1 MKLKSNIF
9 AKWAGIIAGCASV
22 IACSDLSEL
31 EERVDDLDSRVTA
44 LETQVENL
52 NTSIEAIQAIAEAG
66 NVITGITENNGEYT
80 ITTSDGKTY
89 TLKQGESGKTPQI
102 GINEDGNWQVRYD
115 NGDGTWTDWTVI
127 NVGDSDTP
135 ASAVAVV
142 PQFRVNDEGNWE
154 ISTNGGVNFNPVY
167 KEGTEDPVPATGD
180 SGSDIFKSVTYSP
193 EDGLLHIVMHDNTE
207 LDVLVV
213 SDFGCSI
220 WNEAG
225 TEVIDYDTPVS
236 VPVNTTVRFTVKT
249 TNVTALDIEAPSGW
263 ETVMGDI
270 DASGIATLEVTAPDK
285 AESVELTKITSN
297 SKRDVTI
304 HATNKDGKSAFAKIQ
319 VRAVAGDIP
328 EVTVTAAETQG
339 FNSLT
344 FSFADALHLTSYRH
358 LLYKAGTME
367 PGESAFPA
375 SSEINIADASD
386 IDDLEISKTAD
397 GAALEFGTDYVLYV
411 LPVNTTSAGITTGNI
426 IKVEASTDTPENY
439 YELYEAGIDII
450 IGDVTVNKTT
460 YGEAIEV
467 TSANAS
473 ITANKTG
480 STNGFAVYFVDA
492 EANATFDVSAGANT
506 MIIIGNDLNAK
517 SPLKVNKRISLNQ
530 TTGTETSGIFLCH
543 NLALDMT
550 GFNNYHI
557 YMTVNNSTYGY
568 VGFVDCDIN
577 LSTYNLF
584 GGFTTGRKLGHI
596 EFDSCNF
603 NVSDLSNQTVLIN
616 PASTTVDL
624 GTISFRNN
632 IVYSTAETG
641 KTDFRILL
649 GPNASVD
656 KVIFKNNS
664 FINIWHSSGAA
675 IAAFFGY
682 KSLSKVEIENNIIWA
697 DKAFTNNLSVFRHN
711 TAEGSHPDGDIC
723 RNNIIYS
730 PNITANNIWMFFNN
744 INTVIDNGFT
754 DAQEIRRITDD
765 PYAGGTFNLKN
776 GVFVPNSTYSS
787 YGATR

>member
-9 AKWAGIIAGCASV
+9 AKWAGIIAGCALV

-66 NVITGITENNGEYT
+66 NVITGITKNNGEYT

-193 EDGLLHIVMHDNTE
+193 EDGLLHIVMHDDTE

-270 DASGIATLEVTAPDK
+270 DASGTATLEVTAPDK

-304 HATNKDGKSAFAKIQ
+304 HATNKDGKSTFAKIQ

-339 FNSLT
+339 FNILT
-344 FSFADALHLTSYRH
+344 FSFADAQHLTSYRY

-426 IKVEASTDTPENY
+426 IKVEASTRTPEKY
-439 YELYEAGIDII
+439 SDLYEAGIDFT
-450 IGDVTVNKTT
+450 IGDVTINKTT
-460 YGEAIEV
+460 YGEAKIIDG
-467 TSANAS
+467 TTNTTINSA
-473 ITANKTG
+473 TTG
-480 STNGFAVYFVDA
+480 STTGTAVYFV
-492 EANATFDVSAGANT
+492 EAGTADFNT
-506 MIIIGNDLNAK
+506 GENIGNMIVIGN
-517 SPLKVNKRISLNQ
+517 SLNGKSEVKIAANIKLNN
-530 TTGTETSGIFLCH
+530 TTYSGDDFKFIFHNISVKSSLSGTAISPNEAANNGKTRDIIF
-543 NLALDMT
+543 
-550 GFNNYHI
+550 
-557 YMTVNNSTYGY
+557 S
-568 VGFVDCDIN
+568 DCDFIQFPD
-577 LSTYNLF
+577 YNLIYASAQRTFNKVAFTGCNFDITDRATNKMFIQF
-584 GGFTTGRKLGHI
+584 GGSSQNTEIT
-596 EFDSCNF
+596 EFVF
-603 NVSDLSNQTVLIN
+603 E
-616 PASTTVDL
+616 
-624 GTISFRNN
+624 NN
-632 IVYSTAETG
+632 IVYSKTATG
-641 KTDFRILL
+641 TDFRFIGMNLD
-649 GPNASVD
+649 GQTTGNMV
-656 KVIFKNNS
+656 VKNNT
-664 FINIWHSSGAA
+664 FVNAINISGNGNPVFFVSATVGNLTCDHNLVYIDTASGKATMLYCKTSLTAGTCNNNYWYAPNSGSFTTFHSSIPSIPEGC
-675 IAAFFGY
+675 
-682 KSLSKVEIENNIIWA
+682 ENMTKI
-697 DKAFTNNLSVFRHN
+697 T
-711 TAEGSHPDGDIC
+711 T
-723 RNNIIYS
+723 S
-730 PNITANNIWMFFNN
+730 PFSDFDLEN
-744 INTVIDNGFT
+744 
-754 DAQEIRRITDD
+754 
-765 PYAGGTFNLKN
+765 GTF
-776 GVFVPNSTYSS
+776 PASSS
-787 YGATR
+787 YTGYGAER

>member
-193 EDGLLHIVMHDNTE
+193 EDGLLHIVMHDDTE

-263 ETVMGDI
+263 ATVMGDI

-304 HATNKDGKSAFAKIQ
+304 HATNKDGKSTFAKIQ

-339 FNSLT
+339 FNILT
-344 FSFADALHLTSYRH
+344 FSFADAQHLTSYRY

-426 IKVEASTDTPENY
+426 IKVEASTRTPE
-439 YELYEAGIDII
+439 
-450 IGDVTVNKTT
+450 
-460 YGEAIEV
+460 
-467 TSANAS
+467 
-473 ITANKTG
+473 
-480 STNGFAVYFVDA
+480 
-492 EANATFDVSAGANT
+492 
-506 MIIIGNDLNAK
+506 
-517 SPLKVNKRISLNQ
+517 
-530 TTGTETSGIFLCH
+530 
-543 NLALDMT
+543 
-550 GFNNYHI
+550 
-557 YMTVNNSTYGY
+557 
-568 VGFVDCDIN
+568 
-577 LSTYNLF
+577 
-584 GGFTTGRKLGHI
+584 
-596 EFDSCNF
+596 
-603 NVSDLSNQTVLIN
+603 
-616 PASTTVDL
+616 
-624 GTISFRNN
+624 
-632 IVYSTAETG
+632 
-641 KTDFRILL
+641 
-649 GPNASVD
+649 
-656 KVIFKNNS
+656 
-664 FINIWHSSGAA
+664 
-675 IAAFFGY
+675 
-682 KSLSKVEIENNIIWA
+682 
-697 DKAFTNNLSVFRHN
+697 
-711 TAEGSHPDGDIC
+711 
-723 RNNIIYS
+723 
-730 PNITANNIWMFFNN
+730 
-744 INTVIDNGFT
+744 
-754 DAQEIRRITDD
+754 
-765 PYAGGTFNLKN
+765 
-776 GVFVPNSTYSS
+776 
-787 YGATR
+787 